1 MQNVTI
7 TEALSHAVTTALRP
21 LIRILLR
28 HGVGYDA
35 FAELAKRAYV
45 EVGMSDFGIPGKKQ
59 SISRVSV
66 LTGLTR
72 KEVSRI
78 TENPAPAD
86 GATAERYNRA
96 ARVIAGWVRDRD
108 FLDSNGQPAALP
120 AQDGDHSFA
129 ALVRRH
135 SGDVPARAVLDELVR
150 VGAVESANGS
160 VKLRARS
167 YIPANSD
174 VDKLQILGTD
184 VGDLIRTIDH
194 NIQHGNT
201 DPLFQRKVMYDN
213 LPTET
218 LPEFRALSREQAQ
231 ELLERIDRWLAQRDR
246 DINPESAGTG
256 RMRAGI
262 GIFYFE
268 EEVAPATAA
277 NTENA
282 S

>member
-1 MQNVTI
+1 MHTVNI
-7 TEALSHAVTTALRP
+7 TEALSQAVSAALRS

-28 HGVGYDA
+28 HGVAYDA

-45 EVGMSDFGIPGKKQ
+45 EVGMNEFGIPGKKQ

-72 KEVSRI
+72 KEVARVA
-78 TENPAPAD
+78 ENPAPAD
-86 GATAERYNRA
+86 TATAERYNRA

-108 FLDSNGQPAALP
+108 FLDRDGQPATLG
-120 AQDGDHSFA
+120 QGGEQGFA

-135 SGDVPARAVLDELVR
+135 SGDMPVRAVLDELVR
-150 VGAVESANGS
+150 VGAVERLDDGK
-160 VKLRARS
+160 VRLRARS
-167 YIPANSD
+167 YIPAKSD
-174 VDKLQILGTD
+174 IDKLQILGTD
-184 VGDLIRTIDH
+184 VSDLIRTIDH

-213 LPTET
+213 LPSEAV
-218 LPEFRALSREQAQ
+218 PEFRKLSREQAQ
-231 ELLERIDRWLAQRDR
+231 ELLERIDHWLAQRDR
-246 DINPESAGTG
+246 DINPKSVGSG
-256 RMRAGI
+256 RMRAGL